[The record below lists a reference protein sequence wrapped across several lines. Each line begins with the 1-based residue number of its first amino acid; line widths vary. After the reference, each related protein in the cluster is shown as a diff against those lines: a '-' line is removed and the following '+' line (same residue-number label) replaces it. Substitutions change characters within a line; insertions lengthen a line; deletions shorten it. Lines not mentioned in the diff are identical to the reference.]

1 MIRLHDRPYHKVVVA
16 DAPVAPLLVRLLRR
30 VVLLPHAQPDAREAL
45 LARHGLQPPG
55 ERAAEPLAVRARVH
69 VDALQLD
76 LVGDGGEAGLA
87 GAAREDG
94 EADDFVAAVGRDDGV
109 LGRVFQ
115 VGGDGGGGVVLVQ
128 VCSELVRRHRVA
140 EGDGEDVGAELRDG
154 GGVGGAGGAD
164 VRCFWRVGRG
174 LGGHRHCLRGGG
186 EGAAAGC
193 GLAGLAA
200 WRREVAGHAG
210 GSGVG
215 KQIAVR
221 ETRRLSLIQRRR
233 ER

>member
-1 MIRLHDRPYHKVVVA
+1 MIRLHDRAHDKVVVA

-30 VVLLPHAQPDAREAL
+30 VVLLPHAQPDAGEAL
-45 LARHGLQPPG
+45 LARHRLQPPG
-55 ERAAEPLAVRARVH
+55 ERAAKPLAVRARVH

-94 EADDFVAAVGRDDGV
+94 EADDVAVTAVRRDDGV

-128 VCSELVRRHRVA
+128 VRLELVRRHRVA

-164 VRCFWRVGRG
+164 VRCFWRVGGG

-200 WRREVAGHAG
+200 
-210 GSGVG
+210 
-215 KQIAVR
+215 
-221 ETRRLSLIQRRR
+221 
-233 ER
+233 